1 MEMRRRCFLSSAAAL
16 GASTIAPVFGQQ
28 KPVFLHYTQEQLDQA
43 YDQAV
48 WAPQLNE
55 LQAYDGTSSAAV
67 RRVLPPRTERYGKSD
82 IELIDIF
89 TPANASGVPI
99 MIYIHGGAWLYNS
112 RLDASFP
119 APTLVGRGAAYLA
132 PDFNN
137 VRQVRLPD
145 MIEQCRSAVEWAVR
159 NAPSFGGDPNRVY
172 ISGHSSG
179 SHLAS
184 CVLITDWTR
193 RGLPAD
199 TIKGALLMSG
209 MYELYPA
216 MLSSRGKY
224 VQITPQEMDAA
235 SAMRHL
241 NMVNCPVVVA
251 NGDRESPEFRRQSTA
266 LADALQ
272 GMGRLSARIELF
284 ATNHF
289 QVPQRLS
296 QSDSE
301 LSQLLYALMKI

>member
-1 MEMRRRCFLSSAAAL
+1 MRRRFFLSSAAAL
-16 GASTIAPVFGQQ
+16 GATAVAPAFGQQ

-48 WAPQLNE
+48 WEPQLNE
-55 LQAYDGTSSAAV
+55 LQAYDSASSAAV
-67 RRVLPPRTERYGKSD
+67 RKVLPPRTERYGKSD

-89 TPANASGVPI
+89 TPANASGAPI
-99 MIYIHGGAWLYNS
+99 MVGAWLYNS

-119 APTLVGRGAAYLA
+119 APTLVGRGAAYLT

-137 VRQVRLPD
+137 VKQARLPD

-159 NAPSFGGDPNRVY
+159 NAASFGGDPNRVY

-184 CVLITDWTR
+184 CVLITDWTK

-224 VQITPQEMDAA
+224 VQITPQEIDAA

-241 NMVNCPVVVA
+241 RMVTCPVVVA
-251 NGDRESPEFRRQSTA
+251 NGDRESPEFRRQSMV

-272 GMGRLSARIELF
+272 GMGRLAARTELF

-296 QSDSE
+296 KPDSE
-301 LSQLLYALMKI
+301 LSQTLYALMKI